1 VIPVAVVGVSHKTAP
16 VSVRERFSFTNAE
29 ALVLLESLRDYSGM
43 TEGVI
48 LSTCHRTELYV
59 CPGIDLDLMDS
70 AVSALKR
77 KVGDLV
83 GGTDQYLYH
92 YSGALAAEHLYK
104 VTAGLESLVFGE
116 AEIQGQVKEAYD
128 SIRNASTVRP
138 LVGPILN
145 RLFQSALAVGGKV
158 RSETPVG
165 QGAASVASVAVGL
178 AKKIFGGL
186 EDRTVMILGAGN
198 TAELV
203 VESMERNGISGLIVS
218 NRCLGHAQKLAK
230 RFSGRAVHF
239 TEMPFNLNKVDI
251 LVASTAAPYTLVTLE
266 GFRDALGGYRE
277 KPLLILDLA
286 IPRDIEADVGGEPNV
301 FLYNVD
307 DLKEIVD
314 DNLLNRKASIPIA
327 QDIIAESVSSFLDW
341 NQTLEVVPVIKDLR
355 DSWDQE
361 RLNQLK
367 WLWQKLPNLPE
378 NEKEIINIFSKRLIN
393 KLLHE
398 PMSRLKKGVGN
409 GKREDF
415 VEAVRY
421 LHDIQNVGPED
432 TGDLK
437 KIPNLP
443 TLIDGIADV
452 K

>member
-1 VIPVAVVGVSHKTAP
+1 
-16 VSVRERFSFTNAE
+16 
-29 ALVLLESLRDYSGM
+29 
-43 TEGVI
+43 
-48 LSTCHRTELYV
+48 
-59 CPGIDLDLMDS
+59 
-70 AVSALKR
+70 
-77 KVGDLV
+77 
-83 GGTDQYLYH
+83 
-92 YSGALAAEHLYK
+92 
-104 VTAGLESLVFGE
+104 
-116 AEIQGQVKEAYD
+116 
-128 SIRNASTVRP
+128 
-138 LVGPILN
+138 
-145 RLFQSALAVGGKV
+145 
-158 RSETPVG
+158 
-165 QGAASVASVAVGL
+165 
-178 AKKIFGGL
+178 
-186 EDRTVMILGAGN
+186 
-198 TAELV
+198 
-203 VESMERNGISGLIVS
+203 
-218 NRCLGHAQKLAK
+218 
-230 RFSGRAVHF
+230 
-239 TEMPFNLNKVDI
+239 
-251 LVASTAAPYTLVTLE
+251 
-266 GFRDALGGYRE
+266 
-277 KPLLILDLA
+277 
-286 IPRDIEADVGGEPNV
+286 
-301 FLYNVD
+301 
-307 DLKEIVD
+307 
-314 DNLLNRKASIPIA
+314 IPIA

>member
-1 VIPVAVVGVSHKTAP
+1 
-16 VSVRERFSFTNAE
+16 
-29 ALVLLESLRDYSGM
+29 
-43 TEGVI
+43 
-48 LSTCHRTELYV
+48 
-59 CPGIDLDLMDS
+59 
-70 AVSALKR
+70 
-77 KVGDLV
+77 
-83 GGTDQYLYH
+83 
-92 YSGALAAEHLYK
+92 
-104 VTAGLESLVFGE
+104 
-116 AEIQGQVKEAYD
+116 
-128 SIRNASTVRP
+128 
-138 LVGPILN
+138 
-145 RLFQSALAVGGKV
+145 
-158 RSETPVG
+158 
-165 QGAASVASVAVGL
+165 
-178 AKKIFGGL
+178 
-186 EDRTVMILGAGN
+186 
-198 TAELV
+198 LV

-327 QDIIAESVSSFLDW
+327 QGIIAESVSSFLDW

-415 VEAVRY
+415 VETVRY
-421 LHDIQNVGPED
+421 LHDIQNVDPED

-437 KIPNLP
+437 KDPELAHS
-443 TLIDGIADV
+443 D
-452 K
+452 

>member
-16 VSVRERFSFTNAE
+16 VGVRERFSFTNAE
-29 ALVLLESLRDYSGM
+29 ALALLESLRDYSGM

-59 CPGIDLDLMDS
+59 CSGSDFDLIDS

-77 KVGDLV
+77 KAGDLV

-92 YSGALAAEHLYK
+92 YSGMQAAEHLYK

-116 AEIQGQVKEAYD
+116 AEIQGQVKEAYNL
-128 SIRNASTVRP
+128 IRNSSTDRP

-145 RLFQSALAVGGKV
+145 RLFQSALAVGGRI

-165 QGAASVASVAVGL
+165 QGAASVASVAAGL
-178 AKKIFGGL
+178 ARKIFGGL
-186 EDRTVMILGAGN
+186 ENRTVMILGAGS

-203 VESMERNGISGLIVS
+203 VESMERNGISELLVS
-218 NRCLGHAQKLAK
+218 NRCLGHAQKLAS

-239 TEMPFNLNKVDI
+239 TEMSFSLKEADI
-251 LVASTAAPYTLVTLE
+251 LVASTSAPYTLVTLE
-266 GFRDALGGYRE
+266 GFRDALGGFRE

-286 IPRDIEADVGGEPNV
+286 MPRDIEAEVGGEPNV

-314 DNLLNRKASIPIA
+314 DNLLNRKASIPVA
-327 QDIIAESVSSFLDW
+327 HDIINESVSSFLDW
-341 NQTLEVVPVIKDLR
+341 NQTLEIVPVIKDLR
-355 DSWDQE
+355 ESWDQE
-361 RLNQLK
+361 RKNQLE
-367 WLWQKLPNLPE
+367 WLWKKLPDLPE
-378 NEKEIINIFSKRLIN
+378 DEKGVVSGFSKRLIN

-398 PMSRLKKGVGN
+398 PVSRLKKGVGN
-409 GKREDF
+409 GKGEDF
-415 VEAVRY
+415 LEAVRY
-421 LHDIQNVGPED
+421 LHDIQDLASESAED
-432 TGDLK
+432 SEDDSVLGHSD
-437 KIPNLP
+437 
-443 TLIDGIADV
+443 
-452 K
+452 